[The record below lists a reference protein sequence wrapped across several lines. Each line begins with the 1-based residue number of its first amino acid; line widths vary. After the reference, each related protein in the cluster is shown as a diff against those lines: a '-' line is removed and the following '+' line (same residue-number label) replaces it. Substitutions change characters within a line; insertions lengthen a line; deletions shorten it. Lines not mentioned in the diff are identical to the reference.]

1 MRYARCP
8 RMTHPIRLLA
18 VVAAM
23 VLTLA
28 FAPRPRAGK
37 DDGRLPTAAELRQM
51 RDAGQYHI
59 CLQQIGRVL
68 RLGGGAGKGYDRYD
82 LLLLRGDCLLHL
94 EDPAT
99 AKLAFAAAAQSP
111 VAEQARAGRATA
123 LLIQRS
129 TKMTSV
135 PRVGNDTGDGIN
147 IASAEN
153 RTKAMAALL
162 RDELRASEADINRAT
177 AAEDLVPI
185 QQVLPKLADLYAV
198 ERTASGGDA
207 STRPILKAVGERAR
221 TLIDRE
227 LGLQE
232 QATAGIQE
240 RANQH
245 VAAPAVAVAGGGAWW
260 WGGGDVR
267 RGLYTDD
274 RRELRDLI
282 DYLLRIEE
290 TVKMGRQIALSFDGD
305 TKPWDPLIDRASKVV
320 QHAQDVLEAE

>member
-1 MRYARCP
+1 MKYTRC
-8 RMTHPIRLLA
+8 RRTTHPIDLL
-18 VVAAM
+18 VPMAAM
-23 VLTLA
+23 VVLLA
-28 FAPRPRAGK
+28 FAPRPRAEN

-99 AKLAFAAAAQSP
+99 AKLAYAAAAQSP

-129 TKMTSV
+129 TKMTYV
-135 PRVGNDTGDGIN
+135 PKTGNDTGDGIN

-162 RDELRASEADINRAT
+162 RDELRASEGDINRAT
-177 AAEDLVPI
+177 AAENLVPI

-198 ERTASGGDA
+198 ERTATGGDT

-221 TLIDRE
+221 TLIDQE

-232 QATAGIQE
+232 QATAAIQE

-260 WGGGDVR
+260 WGGDVR

-290 TVKMGRQIALSFDGD
+290 TVKLGRQIAVSFDGD
-305 TKPWDPLIDRASKVV
+305 TKPWDPLIERASKVV